1 MFRRSYF
8 GQGTGPIFFQSLACR
23 GTEVSIL
30 QCPRSFSSY
39 SYCSHSRDAGVRCE
53 GIIITVNAQGCIA
66 ISFTHEQRS
75 APMVLYVSLVD

>member
-8 GQGTGPIFFQSLACR
+8 GRGTGPIFFQSLSCR

-30 QCPRSFSSY
+30 QCPRSFNTY

-53 GIIITVNAQGCIA
+53 GIVMTVIYNQIIAKNFIFD
-66 ISFTHEQRS
+66 S
-75 APMVLYVSLVD
+75 